1 MIKFINK
8 SGFIQEHLPEPAS
21 KNIPAWYKDAVSY
34 LDGNKKNKKSQ
45 VKTNKILESL
55 ETNGTIKKC
64 VPVFDSMTAG
74 YILKVPGNIE
84 VFKTQ
89 AKDGYAMA
97 YPSLA

>member
-21 KNIPAWYKDAVSY
+21 KNIPDWYKDAVSY

-45 VKTNKILESL
+45 VKTNKVLESL

-74 YILKVPGNIE
+74 YI
-84 VFKTQ
+84 
-89 AKDGYAMA
+89 
-97 YPSLA
+97 